1 MDPQAERIATNLRK
15 GVLEYCVLALLSGRD
30 MYGLELAGA
39 LMDRGLTA
47 SEGSLYPL
55 LARMREAGAVETRWE
70 QPEDTGGTRP
80 RRYYAITARGREL
93 LAVFATVW
101 GGIAAQVE
109 SLIADARPI
118 EPAADPQPA
127 TDTKEPS

>member
-1 MDPQAERIATNLRK
+1 MEPQAERIATNLRK

-39 LMDRGLTA
+39 LMNRGLTA

-93 LAVFATVW
+93 LAVFGTVW
-101 GGIAAQVE
+101 GGIAGEVE
-109 SLIADARPI
+109 SLIA
-118 EPAADPQPA
+118 AAQPLEQVVDHQPG
-127 TDTKEPS
+127 TGTKETS

>member
-1 MDPQAERIATNLRK
+1 
-15 GVLEYCVLALLSGRD
+15 
-30 MYGLELAGA
+30 
-39 LMDRGLTA
+39 MDRGLSA

-101 GGIAAQVE
+101 GGIAGEVE
-109 SLIADARPI
+109 SLIA
-118 EPAADPQPA
+118 AAQPPGQVA
-127 TDTKEPS
+127 DHQPGTDTKETS